1 MTQEPTTDPTTDAV
15 IGTASSDIL
24 GGEEEEGEYD
34 EGDYYDYGEEEE
46 EVSLDSLGPGAC
58 LFDGKIYVSAQQEN
72 NFHSQNVLFYLQGD
86 QVNLLLEVPQS
97 GYAISAN
104 VSASQT
110 E

>member
-1 MTQEPTTDPTTDAV
+1 M

-24 GGEEEEGEYD
+24 GGEEEGEYD

-86 QVNLLLEVPQS
+86 QVDLLLEEVEVPQS
-97 GYAISAN
+97 GYAISAK
-104 VSASQT
+104 VSASQA